1 MEIKE
6 AGKIRGELTFQR
18 VEVSRAEVGGPV
30 CLAPLE
36 SERKPAHQNCR
47 KRDQGETAR
56 PPDLQG
62 CVSLAHEG
70 RVLWGER
77 AL

>member
-6 AGKIRGELTFQR
+6 AGKIRGEPTFQR
-18 VEVSRAEVGGPV
+18 VEVSRAEVGGPG
-30 CLAPLE
+30 CLPPLE
-36 SERKPAHQNCR
+36 SERKPAHQNCS
-47 KRDQGETAR
+47 KRDRGETAR
-56 PPDLQG
+56 PSGFQG

-70 RVLWGER
+70 RVLWGGR